1 MECHPWQVT
10 GEQDIPPG
18 EGRRGEAIM
27 AFLGAGAHN
36 RPSRAAMV
44 SALASARRTVA
55 ILQSRGEPVADWL
68 ASETRLRGIR
78 ENAAALAVME
88 IPEHRHDTAQ
98 AYAREHPD
106 RLGVVGDLLA
116 VLA

>member
-1 MECHPWQVT
+1 VT
-10 GEQDIPPG
+10 GQQDTPPD
-18 EGRRGEAIM
+18 EGRRGDAIL
-27 AFLGAGAHN
+27 AFLSAGLHD
-36 RPSRAAMV
+36 RPSRAVMV
-44 SALASARRTVA
+44 SALAGARRTVA
-55 ILQSRGEPVADWL
+55 MLQSRGEPVADWL

-106 RLGVVGDLLA
+106 RLRIVGDLLA

>member
-1 MECHPWQVT
+1 
-10 GEQDIPPG
+10 
-18 EGRRGEAIM
+18 M
-27 AFLGAGAHN
+27 AFLGAGLHD
-36 RPSRAAMV
+36 RRSRAALV
-44 SALASARRTVA
+44 SALAGARRTVA
-55 ILQSRGEPVADWL
+55 MLQSRGQPLEDWL

-88 IPEHRHDTAQ
+88 IAEHRHDTAR